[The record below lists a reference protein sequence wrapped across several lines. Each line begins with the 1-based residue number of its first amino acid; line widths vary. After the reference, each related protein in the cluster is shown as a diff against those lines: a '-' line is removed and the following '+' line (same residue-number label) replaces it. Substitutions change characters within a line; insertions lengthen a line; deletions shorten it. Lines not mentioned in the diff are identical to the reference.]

1 MLATSP
7 KARSKL
13 HSHWLF
19 HHDNTT
25 SGKMATVV
33 AVFITELL
41 LICCVSGLEAPDQ
54 EVFEAGT
61 GPTYKFG
68 EARPTRYVF
77 GLDLITMISEM
88 LHLQSNSNGNT
99 RPANNSTSPASVQPR
114 PGYPGALWTLG

>member
-19 HHDNTT
+19 HHDNTS

-41 LICCVSGLEAPDQ
+41 LICCVSGYEAPNQ
-54 EVFEAGT
+54 EVFQAGT

-77 GLDLITMISEM
+77 GLDLIKMISEM
-88 LHLQSNSNGNT
+88 LHYRLAKKGWLLLSYSLDLT
-99 RPANNSTSPASVQPR
+99 
-114 PGYPGALWTLG
+114 